1 MAHDFNK
8 PMSAHDA
15 IQFVKALWDNA
26 PAGPKKDASFLH
38 YHAAEIAARIMN
50 DTKTYRELDAAS
62 QALR

>member
-1 MAHDFNK
+1 MTPDFNK

-15 IQFVKALWDNA
+15 IQLVKAMWDNA

-38 YHAAEIAARIMN
+38 YQAAEIAARTMN
-50 DTKTYRELDAAS
+50 DTQTYRQLEAAS